1 VRTRVGS
8 GNCRWRAWIAP
19 PVGTG
24 SFLGTSFGPLQ
35 TKITG
40 ISGVRSQPYS
50 VGGSNG
56 AAFGCLCTTATCQ
69 VYSCTQCGIK
79 VGAIDAAALRPF
91 RKYIRSKATREKTR
105 DVFFCFGCDFCGWYI
120 FRKIITTVA
129 TRYHILKLK
138 CTKFDFIWGSA
149 PDPAGGA
156 YSAPPDPL
164 VGFRGGLCN
173 VRKVRK
179 RPVV

>member
-1 VRTRVGS
+1 MEERRVRTRVGS

-24 SFLGTSFGPLQ
+24 SFLGTPFGPLQ

-105 DVFFCFGCDFCGWYI
+105 EVFSVLVVISVVGTFSGKLLQLLPLDII
-120 FRKIITTVA
+120 F
-129 TRYHILKLK
+129 
-138 CTKFDFIWGSA
+138 
-149 PDPAGGA
+149 
-156 YSAPPDPL
+156 
-164 VGFRGGLCN
+164 
-173 VRKVRK
+173 
-179 RPVV
+179 